1 MTLDVTRLTI
11 DLNEG
16 EAWRRTLEVTIP
28 ADIVREERRKIART
42 LSAQVRLPG
51 FRAGKVP
58 ESVMERR
65 FGQTLDQEMI
75 DRLVGDAYREA
86 LASRGLSPISEGE
99 VEEIEYQRDTDL
111 RFSISFDI
119 APRVELPRVGG
130 FSVTRP
136 PATVADADVEQV
148 LQRLRE
154 QNGAWAPIEEGLP
167 VTGDLVSVS
176 VTRLDAP
183 DEGDE
188 AEEPSS
194 YDLILGEG
202 DAIPDVESA
211 IYTLAV
217 GEEDDFDIAFPDDFP
232 AEERRGQKERLRIR
246 LEQRKSRELPE
257 LDDDFAR
264 AVGDFDDLESLTA
277 RIREDL
283 EKEAADQAEAA
294 VRGELVNAIIEANPF
309 DVPSSMVDRYLDS
322 VLGDT
327 TGADPERVARARE
340 QLEAEARRAVQ
351 RILVIDRVAEM
362 EGLAATDDEIDD
374 RIEEIARLNDR
385 SAAEVYAQFQKSG
398 RLEQLERDITER
410 KVFDYLK
417 QQSTITDA

>member
-264 AVGDFDDLESLTA
+264 SVGDFDDLESLTA